1 MVDRNHQAINISSH
15 SGINLVLFTKYLI
28 KMVQNEQ
35 IQTLRGQEKSTKVL
49 GKMCYCCDLDYLAI
63 NFMNNISC

>member
-1 MVDRNHQAINISSH
+1 
-15 SGINLVLFTKYLI
+15 
-28 KMVQNEQ
+28 MVQNEQ

-49 GKMCYCCDLDYLAI
+49 GKMCYSCDLDYLAI